1 MPAKKTPLYNQHVSL
16 GGKMVEFAGF
26 LMPVQYSGIIDE
38 HNAVRNS
45 CGIFDVSHMGEIEF
59 TGPQAKKAI
68 QHLTTNDIS
77 NMKPGD
83 IKYTLMCY
91 ESGGVVDDLLVY
103 MRDEEKYILVVN
115 ASNIEK
121 DYKYMRDNNKYGAAL
136 CDLSEDMA
144 QIALQG
150 PKSKEILES
159 ITADIPEKYYTFIET
174 NIYSNYCFISK
185 TGYTGEDGYEIYCPE
200 DIAEILWEDLIQAG
214 GDDITPCG
222 LGARDTLRF
231 EASMPL
237 YGHELT
243 PDITPIEAGLKYF
256 VKIDKGNDFIGK
268 SVLEAQINDGV
279 SRRRCG
285 LEIMDRGIVREGA
298 KVFAGETEVGFVTS
312 GTKAITLDK
321 TMAMA
326 MVDKPYNKLGTELFA
341 EVRGRRLKCEVVK
354 MPFYKKEK

>member
-1 MPAKKTPLYNQHVSL
+1 M
-16 GGKMVEFAGF
+16 
-26 LMPVQYSGIIDE
+26 
-38 HNAVRNS
+38 
-45 CGIFDVSHMGEIEF
+45 
-59 TGPQAKKAI
+59 
-68 QHLTTNDIS
+68 
-77 NMKPGD
+77 
-83 IKYTLMCY
+83 
-91 ESGGVVDDLLVY
+91 DDLLVY

-150 PKSKEILES
+150 PKSKEILEN

-214 GDDITPCG
+214 GDDIIPCG

-268 SVLEAQINDGV
+268 SVLESQIKDGV
-279 SRRRCG
+279 
-285 LEIMDRGIVREGA
+285 
-298 KVFAGETEVGFVTS
+298 T
-312 GTKAITLDK
+312 
-321 TMAMA
+321 
-326 MVDKPYNKLGTELFA
+326 A
-341 EVRGRRLKCEVVK
+341 EDAALR
-354 MPFYKKEK
+354 